1 MIRLL
6 ADENIPPNVVR
17 FLRDRGIEVKEVGV
31 AGSAGATD
39 DEIMSEEAS
48 RLGSGKAGRH
58 CYQIAYS

>member
-31 AGSAGATD
+31 AGSTGASD
-39 DEIMSEEAS
+39 DEIM
-48 RLGSGKAGRH
+48 RLARNEKRA
-58 CYQIAYS
+58 